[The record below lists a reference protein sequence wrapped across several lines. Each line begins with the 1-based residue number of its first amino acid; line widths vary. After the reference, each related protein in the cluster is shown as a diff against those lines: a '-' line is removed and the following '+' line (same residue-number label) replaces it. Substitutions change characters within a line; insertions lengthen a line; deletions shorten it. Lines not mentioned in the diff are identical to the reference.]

1 MDSTFGNIDDLF
13 LFCTVVEQG
22 SLLSASKRLELPVS
36 TMSRRLSA
44 LEERLNIRL
53 LHKQGRELVATESG
67 WRVYESF
74 RSEMEQIEVAYQQL
88 RRQQSEIEGTIRL
101 SCPHSF
107 YSGFVAHVV
116 EQLMADNPKLNF
128 ELQLNQERGNVPATE
143 RDLIMTFDISNM
155 DDMIARPLFTSR
167 HGFYASQEYIECHG
181 MPDTLEALERS
192 HWVCVDQERK
202 FNLYRD
208 GKLAHAINI
217 KPRLVLN
224 DIHQLM
230 AVVERGVGIA
240 SLPQNMVKG
249 TNLIPIMS
257 EYARSDSQAYLVYKE
272 RKYQPRALTL
282 VVEALLSGV
291 KNMPGPT
298 RFTV

>member
-1 MDSTFGNIDDLF
+1 MDDLF

-22 SLLSASKRLELPVS
+22 SLLAASKRLELPVS

-44 LEERLNIRL
+44 LEERLNMRL

-88 RRQQSEIEGTIRL
+88 RRQQNDVEGTIRL

-107 YSGFVAHVV
+107 YSGFVAQIV
-116 EQLMADNPKLNF
+116 EQLLKQHPKLNI
-128 ELQLNQERGNVPATE
+128 ELQLNQESGMLPATE

-167 HGFYASQEYIECHG
+167 HGFYASKEYIARHG
-181 MPDTLEALERS
+181 MPSTLTELERCQ
-192 HWVCVDQERK
+192 WLCVDQDRK
-202 FNLYRD
+202 INLYRD
-208 GKLAHAINI
+208 DKLAHVINI
-217 KPRLVLN
+217 KPRLILN
-224 DIHQLM
+224 EIHQLM
-230 AVVERGVGIA
+230 AVVERGVGVA
-240 SLPQNMVKG
+240 SIPQNMVKG
-249 TNLIPIMS
+249 TDLVPLMP
-257 EYARSDSQAYLVYKE
+257 EYSRSDRQAYLVYKE

-282 VVEALLSGV
+282 VVEALLNGV

>member
-22 SLLSASKRLELPVS
+22 SLLAASKRLELPVS

-44 LEERLNIRL
+44 LEERLNMRL

-88 RRQQSEIEGTIRL
+88 RRQQNDVEGTIRL

-107 YSGFVAHVV
+107 YSGFVAQIV
-116 EQLMADNPKLNF
+116 EQLLKQHPKLNI
-128 ELQLNQERGNVPATE
+128 ELQLNQESGMLPATE

-167 HGFYASQEYIECHG
+167 HGFYASKEYIARHG
-181 MPDTLEALERS
+181 MPSTLTELERCQ
-192 HWVCVDQERK
+192 WLCVDQDRK
-202 FNLYRD
+202 INLYRD
-208 GKLAHAINI
+208 DKLAHVINI
-217 KPRLVLN
+217 KPRLILN
-224 DIHQLM
+224 EIHQLM
-230 AVVERGVGIA
+230 AVVERGVGVA
-240 SLPQNMVKG
+240 SIPQNMVKG
-249 TNLIPIMS
+249 TDLVPLMP
-257 EYARSDSQAYLVYKE
+257 EYSRSDRQAYLVYKE

-282 VVEALLSGV
+282 VVEALLNGV